1 MKKKGIYVILL
12 TLMCTALA
20 FTGKRNELQDSNVSN
35 LWVGIG
41 YIADG
46 DKDQS
51 AVIGVVG
58 ATSSTM
64 WGTVAGMAFGGPV
77 GAAVGFTVG
86 L

>member
-1 MKKKGIYVILL
+1 MKKKGIYAILL

-20 FTGKRNELQDSNVSN
+20 FTSRGKELQDSNASN

-46 DKDQS
+46 DKNQS
-51 AVIGVVG
+51 AVIGAVG

-64 WGTVAGMAFGGPV
+64 WGAVAGMAFGGPA
-77 GAAVGFTVG
+77 GAAVGLAVG